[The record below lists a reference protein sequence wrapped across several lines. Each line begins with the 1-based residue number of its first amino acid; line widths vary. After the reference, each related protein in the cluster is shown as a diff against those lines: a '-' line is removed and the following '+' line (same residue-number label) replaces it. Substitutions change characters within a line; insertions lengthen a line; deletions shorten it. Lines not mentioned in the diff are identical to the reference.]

1 MPTSS
6 PAATSAGKLAST
18 RISGS
23 AARRPQ
29 AIGAATRPRTKATR
43 HEISPACGR
52 ARPPRMPLTPAMRP
66 FSTTKSAAA
75 APMIAPPIRADAGV
89 NAFQAIDMVDVEHN
103 TIGGSM
109 RLALIL
115 LSAVL
120 SGYGPVALA
129 QSTADYPHRAIRII
143 VPLAPGGNVDIVA
156 RTLAD
161 QVSKSLGQAVLV
173 EKRPG
178 ASSLVGTQFV
188 ARSAADGYTVLAV
201 ANTFATVPLI
211 VASPGYDPLKDFTGI
226 TLTCLVPQV
235 LVVNPAVPAQSVKEL
250 VALAKSQPGKI
261 SYASSGNGSTGHMAA
276 ELFNRQAG
284 VTMLHVPYKGN
295 SQALVDVISGQVA
308 MMFDQVS
315 TSTPQIKAGKVRA
328 IAVTSR
334 VRSALLP
341 EVPTVDEAGVPGYE
355 DITFNGMVAPGGTPR
370 AALVRLNRAIAEAV
384 REPELYKRFI
394 ERGVELRASASP
406 EEFTEHIRAEF
417 EKKARLA
424 REAGIKSE

>member
-1 MPTSS
+1 
-6 PAATSAGKLAST
+6 
-18 RISGS
+18 
-23 AARRPQ
+23 
-29 AIGAATRPRTKATR
+29 
-43 HEISPACGR
+43 
-52 ARPPRMPLTPAMRP
+52 
-66 FSTTKSAAA
+66 
-75 APMIAPPIRADAGV
+75 
-89 NAFQAIDMVDVEHN
+89 
-103 TIGGSM
+103 M
-109 RLALIL
+109 RLARIL

-120 SGYGPVALA
+120 SGCGPVALA

-143 VPLAPGGNVDIVA
+143 VPLAAGGNVDIVA

-161 QVSKSLGQAVLV
+161 QVSKSLGQPVLV
-173 EKRPG
+173 ENRPG

-188 ARSAADGYTVLAV
+188 AKSAADGYTVLAV

-235 LVVNPAVPAQSVKEL
+235 LVVNPALPAQSVKEL

-295 SQALVDVISGQVA
+295 SQALIDVISGQVA

-328 IAVTSR
+328 IAVTSLA
-334 VRSALLP
+334 RSPLLP

-355 DITFNGMVAPGGTPR
+355 DITFNGLVAPAGTPR
-370 AALVRLNRAIAEAV
+370 DILVRLQQAVAKAVSDAE
-384 REPELYKRFI
+384 LTKRFI
-394 ERGVELRASASP
+394 ERGVELKASSSP
-406 EEFTEHIRAEF
+406 EDFSKHIRVEF
-417 EKKARLA
+417 EKKGRLA
-424 REAGIKSE
+424 REAGIKPE